1 MITIEEYITIHI
13 NEEHDYA
20 YANSETDYDMCLYCD
35 CVRHKNS
42 NDWRIGI

>member
-13 NEEHDYA
+13 NEEHDYV
-20 YANSETDYDMCLYCD
+20 YANDETDYDMCLYCD